1 MSRAPALIL
10 AFALAA
16 APVSAQ
22 QSEPPPPLSLEAP
35 SAPDII
41 SEGAR
46 RILEGIRRLVDQM
59 PMFEPPR
66 VTPEGD
72 IILKR
77 IRPTFPE
84 GEEARTGG
92 QPAHEGLEL

>member
-1 MSRAPALIL
+1 MTRVPALIL
-10 AFALAA
+10 TILLGAGPVLAEEQ
-16 APVSAQ
+16 PTP
-22 QSEPPPPLSLEAP
+22 QSPPDLMRES
-35 SAPDII
+35 
-41 SEGAR
+41 AR

-77 IRPTFPE
+77 LRPPPLE
-84 GEEARTGG
+84 GEEAKTREPETG
-92 QPAHEGLEL
+92 GLEL